1 MDKMF
6 LKQEPLDSLAFIHF
20 CAQVT
25 ATGLLVSFALVEE
38 CFESVSRQRFAFATR
53 PIGYLVV

>member
-1 MDKMF
+1 MF